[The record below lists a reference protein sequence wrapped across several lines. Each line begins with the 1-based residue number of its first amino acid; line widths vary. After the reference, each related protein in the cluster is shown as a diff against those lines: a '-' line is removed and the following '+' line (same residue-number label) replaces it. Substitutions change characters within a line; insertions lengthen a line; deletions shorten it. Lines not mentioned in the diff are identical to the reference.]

1 MRNEGTL
8 GPCVRNC
15 APPFRVIV
23 PFQRSQVR
31 PVQSFTLNNDP
42 VKSLP
47 NGFLGSSRLENPFQT
62 GLGFQIRV
70 QPLVL
75 ILPGQVL
82 LVDRS
87 YNPTLLVFPL
97 QALPLSLGSL
107 LLVIPPQVPS
117 KLPSSE
123 RNVCV
128 ALCHWYC
135 KCWG

>member
-47 NGFLGSSRLENPFQT
+47 NGFLGSSRLENLFQT
-62 GLGFQIRV
+62 GLGFQIGV

-75 ILPGQVL
+75 ILPGWVL
-82 LVDRS
+82 QLDRS
-87 YNPTLLVFPL
+87 YSPTLLVFPL
-97 QALPLSLGSL
+97 PTLPLSPGSP
-107 LLVIPPQVPS
+107 LLVISSQVPS
-117 KLPSSE
+117 KLPSSAM
-123 RNVCV
+123 NVCV
-128 ALCHWYC
+128 TLCH
-135 KCWG
+135 